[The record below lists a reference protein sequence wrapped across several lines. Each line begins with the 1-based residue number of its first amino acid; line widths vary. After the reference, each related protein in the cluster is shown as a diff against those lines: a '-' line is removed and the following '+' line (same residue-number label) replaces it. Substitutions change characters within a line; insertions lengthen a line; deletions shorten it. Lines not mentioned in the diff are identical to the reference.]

1 MFTLFAQDSIP
12 HLLPKSKAVFQL
24 LAALLH
30 LSCLGECATPLRNSS
45 HILTSS
51 HPHIFT
57 SSGPHILTSSH
68 PRVLT
73 SSHLHILGSSHP
85 HILASSHPHI
95 LASSHPH
102 ILMSLHADS
111 ITISEKSY
119 KGFSHNGH
127 ARNKSR
133 LKDLGRLSLKA

>member
-1 MFTLFAQDSIP
+1 MHVYIICTRLHSSSLAKVQSSLSAFGCTVAFI
-12 HLLPKSKAVFQL
+12 LLGGM
-24 LAALLH
+24 
-30 LSCLGECATPLRNSS
+30 CYSS
-45 HILTSS
+45 QKFIS
-51 HPHIFT
+51 H
-57 SSGPHILTSSH
+57 PHILTSSH

-73 SSHLHILGSSHP
+73 SSHPRVLTSSHLHIVG
-85 HILASSHPHI
+85 SSHPHI